1 MCARNRHDPKRNALQ
16 KKGERYPFTAAGWRR
31 AWARALDEAKIENFR
46 FHDLRHTAAT
56 RAQRAVGNLKTVQ
69 RMLGHKDIKTT
80 LRHVRSDVADVRAAM
95 EAVEEA
101 TLGPRAVGE
110 EEKKAG
116 GSNA

>member
-1 MCARNRHDPKRNALQ
+1 
-16 KKGERYPFTAAGWRR
+16 
-31 AWARALDEAKIENFR
+31 
-46 FHDLRHTAAT
+46 LRHTAAT